1 MAKKFRELR
10 KAMRPEA
17 QVRVHE
23 MAKAIKAELRQV
35 CHCSQEQLA
44 VELEEE
50 QATVT
55 KIEKKAGM

>member
-23 MAKAIKAELRQV
+23 KAKAIKAELRQV
-35 CHCSQEQLA
+35 RYCFQEQLVA
-44 VELEEE
+44 ELEVE